1 MSHENDL
8 EQMPLGDLAKRCA
21 QETDS
26 YFRKKN
32 NDSRYCLELFRRAI
46 VSRDNDAWEAIYIQY
61 QPQVERWVYRHPKF
75 SSIDQEAQDLTM
87 QAIERFL
94 KYFTAEKFSV
104 SPSLPAILNY
114 LQTCVNGTILDCW
127 RKIRQVQ
134 FEQLEEDH
142 ERKIL
147 DNAPSIE
154 DTLEKEEL
162 WQLVK
167 SRLKDDKE
175 YTLVYASIVLDL
187 SSRQILVE
195 YPHIFQDISEIYR
208 CSANVWARL
217 QRDSEI
223 RKFLKLK

>member
-1 MSHENDL
+1 MSEENEL
-8 EQMPLGDLAKRCA
+8 QQMPVDDLAQRCA

-26 YFRKKN
+26 YFRKKS

-46 VSRDNDAWEAIYIQY
+46 IRHDNDAWDAIYIQY

-104 SPSLPAILNY
+104 SQSLPAILNY
-114 LQTCVNGTILDCW
+114 LQTCVNGAILDCW
-127 RKIRQVQ
+127 RKLRQVQ
-134 FEQLEEDH
+134 IEQLEEKH
-142 ERKIL
+142 ERKIRETG
-147 DNAPSIE
+147 PSIE

-162 WQLVK
+162 WQLIK

-175 YTLVYASIVLDL
+175 YTLVYASIILDL
-187 SSRQILVE
+187 SSRQILAE
-195 YPHIFQDISEIYR
+195 YPRKFRDISEVYR

-217 QRDSEI
+217 QRDPEI
-223 RKFLKLK
+223 RKFLKPK